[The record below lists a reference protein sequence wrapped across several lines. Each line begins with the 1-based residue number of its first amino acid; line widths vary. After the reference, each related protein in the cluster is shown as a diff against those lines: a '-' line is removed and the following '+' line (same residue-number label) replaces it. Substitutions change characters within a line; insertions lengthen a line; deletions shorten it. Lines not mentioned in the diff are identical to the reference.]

1 VADGLVNEAADRLCA
16 RGYVLLLAPPVVEKR
31 EKGRV
36 AADLQKMVEAPSHGR
51 QG

>member
-1 VADGLVNEAADRLCA
+1 MPDGLLDQAADRFWA
-16 RGYVLLLAPPVVEKR
+16 GGDVLLLAPPVVESR